1 MQKELQV
8 VLQYKKKT
16 QMIITYSNLLATVM
30 LFSVQFAVKI
40 RLIALFKLL
49 TLLKRAIFAAAWSA
63 AVNGN

>member
-30 LFSVQFAVKI
+30 LISVQFAVKI

-49 TLLKRAIFAAAWSA
+49 MLLKRAIFAAAWSA

>member
-1 MQKELQV
+1 
-8 VLQYKKKT
+8 
-16 QMIITYSNLLATVM
+16 MIITYSNLLATVM
-30 LFSVQFAVKI
+30 LISVQFAVKI